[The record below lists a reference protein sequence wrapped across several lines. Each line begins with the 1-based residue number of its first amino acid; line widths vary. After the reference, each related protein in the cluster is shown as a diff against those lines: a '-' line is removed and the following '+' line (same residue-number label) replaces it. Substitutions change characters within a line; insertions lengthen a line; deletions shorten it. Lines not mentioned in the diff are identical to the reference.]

1 MGILA
6 EIVENKK
13 REIAELRARGGPP
26 SLRDLGREPIDVV
39 RALARPIGAPLRLIT
54 EIKFKS
60 PSAGALSKKLDAAA
74 RAVIYARAGAA
85 MISVLC
91 DRHFFDGS
99 YEDLESARSA
109 LDREKLAAPLL
120 CKEFVLDEV
129 QLDWARVR
137 GADAV
142 LLIARILEG
151 EALARLVE
159 AAVRRGLEPLV
170 EVTSEEEIDR
180 ALATRARV
188 FGVNAR
194 DLDTLKIDPKRAA
207 ELVAR
212 VSPERVALH
221 FSGVKNQDDLD
232 SVARG
237 RADGALIGEVLMR
250 EDDPSALL
258 ASFVEASYV

>member
-1 MGILA
+1 MGVLA
-6 EIVENKK
+6 AIVENKK
-13 REIAELRARGGPP
+13 REVADMRARGGPP
-26 SLRDLGREPIDVV
+26 TLRDLGREPIDVV
-39 RALARPIGAPLRLIT
+39 KALTRPIGAPLRLIT

-60 PSAGALSKKLDAAA
+60 PSAGALSKKLSAAA
-74 RAVIYARAGAA
+74 RAVLYARAGAS
-85 MISVLC
+85 MVSVLC
-91 DRHFFDGS
+91 DSQFFDGS
-99 YEDLESARSA
+99 YEDLQSARVA
-109 LDREKLAAPLL
+109 LDREKIAAPVL
-120 CKEFVLDEV
+120 CKEFVLDEM
-129 QLDWARVR
+129 QLDWARAH

-151 EALARLVE
+151 DTLAQLVD
-159 AAVRRGLEPLV
+159 ASIRRGLEPLV
-170 EVTSEEEIDR
+170 EVASEEELDR
-180 ALATRARV
+180 ALTTRARV

-194 DLDTLKIDPKRAA
+194 DLDTLKIDSQKAI

-212 VSPERVALH
+212 ISPDRVALH

-232 SVARG
+232 AVARG